1 MGKRELVVSRT
12 LENGEIYNGMVQL
25 ISGEIAE
32 DLVHYLRTSEQI
44 PSAMLLG
51 VLVEKDQILRQDPDP
66 DTKVKVGKIVSVVLS
81 KGKEV
86 LEFPDVKNIS
96 KENALYKIQSAGF
109 KGGKDTYDTVHS
121 STIPAGLVVDQD
133 PAPQASWFK
142 NKDFKLTISDGPE
155 VITISM
161 PNVLG
166 KTSADAKSLLE
177 QNKLKVI
184 LDSQESNVYPKD
196 VVISS
201 KPEPDASVQQWTEVT
216 LVVSGGPGPTPK
228 QLSQNDILVSLLQLV
243 PNDGKS
249 HDVTIK
255 VNDYRGWAEV
265 WHKPYRVGETS
276 DLPQDIRYYPPATM
290 QITVDGTI
298 QFENKLT

>member
-1 MGKRELVVSRT
+1 M
-12 LENGEIYNGMVQL
+12 
-25 ISGEIAE
+25 
-32 DLVHYLRTSEQI
+32 
-44 PSAMLLG
+44 
-51 VLVEKDQILRQDPDP
+51 
-66 DTKVKVGKIVSVVLS
+66 LS

-249 HDVTIK
+249 HDVRLK
-255 VNDYRGWAEV
+255 
-265 WHKPYRVGETS
+265 S
-276 DLPQDIRYYPPATM
+276 M
-290 QITVDGTI
+290 ITVAGLKFGISHIELERHPTSPKTFVI
-298 QFENKLT
+298 ILWLQCRSLWMEQFNLKINLLNRKRGKE